1 MKIYDAFSNAFK
13 NTVMKLFEAPQYG
26 KTTLPDINGLN
37 ATYIYDEYASEAGRT
52 DSLALY
58 EEMDNECPT
67 FSDALDS
74 LSDLIIQG
82 DDVQMS
88 GYKTVTA
95 PNDKNVVKPKADEVY
110 QIGYSFDA
118 AVPISEAKRIEEIIK
133 AFETRTEL
141 KYKLK
146 YYVRNALKYGDYFGN
161 IIYGETVKSKQKV
174 IAEIIDLPVEKV
186 LIHKDEY
193 GRIHQTHPYEI
204 LSETQAAVSVNKN
217 EPFYFTKPEIFR
229 IQMGGTAE
237 YEYGKSLAHSARTVY
252 LQLKSMQS
260 GMVVGRLTRSHQRYL
275 YKIDT
280 TNMAPDVALEYVNK
294 IKKEM
299 TKKKMVDKNGNIVYT
314 KSPLTAEEDI
324 FLPVKDK
331 GTDGVELL
339 KSDEFLKNIEDV
351 KYFFDEFKRAL
362 KVQSF
367 GSSDSKGSRNAVAE
381 LDVAVVRAVKAYQI
395 LLKHTLDRLYN
406 MELALHGIKTKIMIE
421 MPQISSLMTIRFYE
435 VERLKAEVVKIHTEA
450 GTLSKEY
457 LRENYLL
464 LNDEELA
471 IEAARDKEEEAKAIR
486 LVQATGKQNTT
497 NTNNPNGGGSARVTT
512 QWKSK
517 KNGKRSNTYVTPSAR
532 NESKQQT
539 QDASNV
545 TE

>member
-1 MKIYDAFSNAFK
+1 MKILDAFSSAFK
-13 NTVMKLFEAPQYG
+13 NTVMKLFTEPSYG
-26 KTTLPDINGLN
+26 RTTLPDITGLN
-37 ATYIYDEYASEAGRT
+37 ATYVYDEYASEAGRT

-58 EEMDNECPT
+58 DEMDNESPT

-82 DDVQMS
+82 DDVQMT
-88 GYKTVTA
+88 GFKTVTA
-95 PNDKNVVKPKADEVY
+95 PNAKNIVKPKGDEVY
-110 QIGYSFDA
+110 QIGYSLDA
-118 AVPISEAKRIEEIIK
+118 TVPATEAKRIEEIIK
-133 AFETRTEL
+133 AFEERTEI

-146 YYVRNALKYGDYFGN
+146 NYIRNSLKYGDYFGN
-161 IIYGETVKSKQKV
+161 IIYGETVKSKQRV
-174 IAEIIDLPVEKV
+174 IAELIDLPAYKV

-193 GRIHQTHPYEI
+193 GRLHKDHPYEI
-204 LSETQAAVSVNKN
+204 ISETQNALSSNKK
-217 EPFYFTKPEIFR
+217 EPIYFTKPEIFR

-237 YEYGKSLAHSARTVY
+237 YEYGKSLAHSARTIY
-252 LQLKSMQS
+252 QQMKSIMS

-299 TKKKMVDKNGNIVYT
+299 TKKKMIDKNGNIVYT

-351 KYFFDEFKRAL
+351 KFFFDEFKRAL
-362 KVQSF
+362 KVQTF
-367 GSSDSKGSRNAVAE
+367 GSSDSKGSRNSLAE
-381 LDVAVVRAVKAYQI
+381 MDISVVRAVKSFQ
-395 LLKHTLDRLYN
+395 TLTKYSLEKLYN
-406 MELALHGIKTKIMIE
+406 MELALHGIKSKVTIE
-421 MPQISSLMTIRFYE
+421 MPQIASLMTIRQFE
-435 VERLKAEVVKIHTEA
+435 IERLKAETTKIHRES
-450 GTLSKEY
+450 GLLSKEY

-471 IEAARDKEEEAKAIR
+471 KEATRDKEAEAAALKLA
-486 LVQATGKQNTT
+486 QAGVKTSSS
-497 NTNNPNGGGSARVTT
+497 NNPQGGGSARVNTGY
-512 QWKSK
+512 KNK
-517 KNGKRSNTYVTPSAR
+517 KNKTKSNAYVTPSGR
-532 NESKQQT
+532 NESKQT
-539 QDASNV
+539 GDASEV